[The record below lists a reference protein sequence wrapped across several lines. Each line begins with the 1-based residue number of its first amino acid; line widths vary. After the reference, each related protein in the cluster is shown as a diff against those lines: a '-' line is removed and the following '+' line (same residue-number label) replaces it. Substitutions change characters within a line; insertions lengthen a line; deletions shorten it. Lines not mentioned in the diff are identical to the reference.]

1 MKKQRTF
8 TLKDETHRKLKKLAH
23 AAETSMSAWLDD
35 AVEKAFSAM
44 PASPSYEQPLPKQ
57 ADTQPAEE

>member
-8 TLKDETHRKLKKLAH
+8 TLKDDTHRKLKKLAH

-44 PASPSYEQPLPKQ
+44 PASPSYEQPVKP
-57 ADTQPAEE
+57 AATQPVEE